1 MSKLKLGVNQG
12 VVITICTHKDLNND
26 DKVNFIGL
34 IIDTMIELITKGGC
48 VMKVSFEQLKS
59 MVVFAQIVEQG
70 SLTAASKQLGLT
82 RAVVSYHLKKLETQ
96 LEVTLLNRST
106 RTMALTEAGI
116 AYYERCR
123 VITEQANAANQQIE
137 NIKSEPQGILKISCP
152 VNVGMQLIVPAI
164 NTFKRQYPKIEIDLQ
179 LTDDV
184 VDIIK
189 NGFDIAIRGV
199 ALRDSNLQATK
210 LTTMSTCIC
219 GSATYFEHFSKPYTP
234 AELASHKWVVYQLSS
249 KTLTL
254 SKEGKKYDVILQGG
268 ISTNN
273 AAARTAFVEAG
284 HGLGRIPLYDAWPKV
299 QAGLLEIILDDYK
312 TKDIEL
318 YGVFPPGAAGSKK
331 LRLFID
337 YLKAYFVKQHTALG
351 MLKNV

>member
-1 MSKLKLGVNQG
+1 
-12 VVITICTHKDLNND
+12 
-26 DKVNFIGL
+26 
-34 IIDTMIELITKGGC
+34 
-48 VMKVSFEQLKS
+48 MKVSFEQLKS

-70 SLTAASKQLGLT
+70 SLTAAAKQLGLT
-82 RAVVSYHLKKLETQ
+82 RAVASYHLKKLETQ

-123 VITEQANAANQQIE
+123 IITEQANAANQQIE
-137 NIKSEPQGILKISCP
+137 NIKSEPQGLLKISCP

-164 NTFKRQYPKIEIDLQ
+164 NTFKRQYPKIQIDLQ

-189 NGFDIAIRGV
+189 NGFDFAIRGV
-199 ALRDSNLQATK
+199 ALSDSNLQATK

-219 GSATYFEHFSKPYTP
+219 GAPEYFAHFGKPKTP
-234 AELASHKWVVYQLSS
+234 LELAEHQWVVYQLGS

-254 SKEGKKYDVILQGG
+254 QKDGKKHDITMQGG
-268 ISTNN
+268 LSTNN

-284 HGLGRIPLYDAWPKV
+284 HGIGRIPLYDAWPKV

-312 TKDIEL
+312 SKDIEL

-337 YLKAYFVKQHTALG
+337 YLKVYFVKQHTALG
-351 MLKNV
+351 MLKSS

>member
-1 MSKLKLGVNQG
+1 
-12 VVITICTHKDLNND
+12 
-26 DKVNFIGL
+26 
-34 IIDTMIELITKGGC
+34 
-48 VMKVSFEQLKS
+48 

-70 SLTAASKQLGLT
+70 SLTAAAKQLGLT
-82 RAVVSYHLKKLETQ
+82 RAVASYHLKKLETQ

-106 RTMALTEAGI
+106 RTMALTEAGM

-137 NIKSEPQGILKISCP
+137 NIKNEPQGLLKISCP

-164 NTFKRQYPKIEIDLQ
+164 NTFKRQYPKIDIDLQ

-189 NGFDIAIRGV
+189 HGFDFAIRGV

-210 LTTMSTCIC
+210 LATMGTCIC
-219 GSATYFEHFSKPYTP
+219 GAPDYFVHFGKPTTP
-234 AELASHKWVVYQLSS
+234 GELAKHQWVVYQLGS

-254 SKEGKKYDVILQGG
+254 QKEGKKFDITMHGS

-284 HGLGRIPLYDAWPKV
+284 HGIGRVPLYDALPKV
-299 QAGLLEIILDDYK
+299 QAGLLEIILDEYK
-312 TKDIEL
+312 SKDIEL

-337 YLKAYFVKQHTALG
+337 YLKAYFVKQHAVG
-351 MLKNV
+351 NMYKSV

>member
-1 MSKLKLGVNQG
+1 M
-12 VVITICTHKDLNND
+12 
-26 DKVNFIGL
+26 
-34 IIDTMIELITKGGC
+34 
-48 VMKVSFEQLKS
+48 
-59 MVVFAQIVEQG
+59 
-70 SLTAASKQLGLT
+70 
-82 RAVVSYHLKKLETQ
+82 VSYHLKKLETQ

-137 NIKSEPQGILKISCP
+137 NIKSEPQGVLKISCP

-199 ALRDSNLQATK
+199 ALSDSNLQATK

-219 GSATYFEHFSKPYTP
+219 GSAEYFEHFGKPKTP
-234 AELASHKWVVYQLSS
+234 AELALHKWVVYQLSS

-268 ISTNN
+268 ISINN

-337 YLKAYFVKQHTALG
+337 YLKAHFVKQHTALG
-351 MLKNV
+351 MLKST

>member
-1 MSKLKLGVNQG
+1 
-12 VVITICTHKDLNND
+12 
-26 DKVNFIGL
+26 
-34 IIDTMIELITKGGC
+34 
-48 VMKVSFEQLKS
+48 MKVSFEQLKS

-70 SLTAASKQLGLT
+70 SLTAAAKQLGLT
-82 RAVVSYHLKKLETQ
+82 RAVASYHLKKLETQ
-96 LEVTLLNRST
+96 LEGTLLNRST
-106 RTMALTEAGI
+106 RTMALTAAGI

-123 VITEQANAANQQIE
+123 IITEQANAANQQIE
-137 NIKSEPQGILKISCP
+137 NIKSEPQGLLKISCP

-164 NTFKRQYPKIEIDLQ
+164 NTFKRQYPKIQIDLQ

-189 NGFDIAIRGV
+189 NGFDFAIRGV
-199 ALRDSNLQATK
+199 ALSDSNLQATK

-219 GSATYFEHFSKPYTP
+219 GAPEYFAHFGKPKTP
-234 AELASHKWVVYQLSS
+234 LELAEHQWVVYQLGS

-254 SKEGKKYDVILQGG
+254 QKDGKKHDITMQGAL
-268 ISTNN
+268 STNN

-284 HGLGRIPLYDAWPKV
+284 HGIGRIPLYDAWPKV

-312 TKDIEL
+312 SKDIEL

-351 MLKNV
+351 MLKST

>member
-1 MSKLKLGVNQG
+1 
-12 VVITICTHKDLNND
+12 
-26 DKVNFIGL
+26 
-34 IIDTMIELITKGGC
+34 
-48 VMKVSFEQLKS
+48 MKISFEQLKS

-70 SLTAASKQLGLT
+70 SLTAAAKQLGFT
-82 RAVVSYHLKKLETQ
+82 RAVASYHLKKLETQ

-123 VITEQANAANQQIE
+123 AITEQANAANQHIE
-137 NIKSEPQGILKISCP
+137 NIKSEPQGLIKISCP

-179 LTDDV
+179 LNDDV
-184 VDIIK
+184 IDIIK
-189 NGFDIAIRGV
+189 QGFDFAIRGV
-199 ALRDSNLQATK
+199 ALSDSNLQATK
-210 LTTMSTCIC
+210 LTTMETCIC
-219 GSATYFEHFSKPYTP
+219 GAPDYFTHFGRPKTP
-234 AELASHKWVVYQLSS
+234 HELRDHQWVVYQLGS
-249 KTLTL
+249 KTLSL
-254 SKEGKKYDVILQGG
+254 QKDNKYYDVLMQGS

-284 HGLGRIPLYDAWPKV
+284 HGIGRIPLYDALPKV
-299 QAGLLEIILDDYK
+299 HSGQLEIILNDYK
-312 TKDIEL
+312 SKDIDL

-337 YLKAYFVKQHTALG
+337 YLKAYFVKQQAALG
-351 MLKNV
+351 INKGN

>member
-34 IIDTMIELITKGGC
+34 IIDTMVELITKGGC

-70 SLTAASKQLGLT
+70 SLTAAAKQLGLT

-219 GSATYFEHFSKPYTP
+219 GSATYFEHFGKPHTP

-254 SKEGKKYDVILQGG
+254 TKESKKYDVILQGG

-284 HGLGRIPLYDAWPKV
+284 HGLGRIPLYDAWPKA

>member
-1 MSKLKLGVNQG
+1 
-12 VVITICTHKDLNND
+12 
-26 DKVNFIGL
+26 
-34 IIDTMIELITKGGC
+34 
-48 VMKVSFEQLKS
+48 MKVSFEQLKS

-70 SLTAASKQLGLT
+70 SLTAAAKQLGLT
-82 RAVVSYHLKKLETQ
+82 RAVASYHLKKLETQ

-123 VITEQANAANQQIE
+123 IITEQANAANQQIE
-137 NIKSEPQGILKISCP
+137 NIKSEPQGLLKISCP

-164 NTFKRQYPKIEIDLQ
+164 NTFKRQYPKIKIDLQ

-189 NGFDIAIRGV
+189 NGFDFAIRGV
-199 ALRDSNLQATK
+199 ALSDSNLQATK

-219 GSATYFEHFSKPYTP
+219 GAPDYFTHFGKPKTP
-234 AELASHKWVVYQLSS
+234 LELADHQWVVYQLGS

-254 SKEGKKYDVILQGG
+254 SKDGKKHDITMQGAL
-268 ISTNN
+268 STNN

-284 HGLGRIPLYDAWPKV
+284 HGIGRIPLYDAWPKV

-312 TKDIEL
+312 SKDIEL

-337 YLKAYFVKQHTALG
+337 YLKAYFVKQHTSLG
-351 MLKNV
+351 MLKSV

>member
-1 MSKLKLGVNQG
+1 
-12 VVITICTHKDLNND
+12 
-26 DKVNFIGL
+26 
-34 IIDTMIELITKGGC
+34 
-48 VMKVSFEQLKS
+48 MKVSFEQLKS

-70 SLTAASKQLGLT
+70 SLTAAAKQLGLT
-82 RAVVSYHLKKLETQ
+82 RAVASYHLKKLETQ

-123 VITEQANAANQQIE
+123 IITEQANAANQQIE
-137 NIKSEPQGILKISCP
+137 NIKSEPQGLLKISCP

-164 NTFKRQYPKIEIDLQ
+164 NTFKRQYPKIQIDLQ

-189 NGFDIAIRGV
+189 NGFDFAIRGV
-199 ALRDSNLQATK
+199 ALSDSNLQATK

-219 GSATYFEHFSKPYTP
+219 GAPEYFAHFGKPKTP
-234 AELASHKWVVYQLSS
+234 LELAEHQWVVYQLGS

-254 SKEGKKYDVILQGG
+254 QKDGKKHDITMQGAL
-268 ISTNN
+268 STNN

-284 HGLGRIPLYDAWPKV
+284 HGIGRIPLYDAWPKV

-312 TKDIEL
+312 SKDIEL

-337 YLKAYFVKQHTALG
+337 YLKSYFVKQHTALG
-351 MLKNV
+351 MLKST

>member
-1 MSKLKLGVNQG
+1 
-12 VVITICTHKDLNND
+12 
-26 DKVNFIGL
+26 
-34 IIDTMIELITKGGC
+34 
-48 VMKVSFEQLKS
+48 MKVSFEQLKS

-70 SLTAASKQLGLT
+70 SLTAAAKQLGLT
-82 RAVVSYHLKKLETQ
+82 RAVASYHLKKLETQ

-123 VITEQANAANQQIE
+123 IITEQANAANQQIE
-137 NIKSEPQGILKISCP
+137 NIKSEPQGLLKISCP

-164 NTFKRQYPKIEIDLQ
+164 NHFKRQYPKIHIDLQ
-179 LTDDV
+179 LSDDV

-189 NGFDIAIRGV
+189 YGFDFAIRGV
-199 ALRDSNLQATK
+199 ALHDSNLQAVK

-219 GSATYFEHFSKPYTP
+219 GAPDYFSHFGKPKKP
-234 AELASHKWVVYQLSS
+234 ADLAAHQWVVYQLGSC
-249 KTLTL
+249 TLTL
-254 SKEGKKYDVILQGG
+254 QKEGKKHSIEMQGSL
-268 ISTNN
+268 STNN

-299 QAGLLEIILDDYK
+299 QAGVLEIVLDDYK
-312 TKDIEL
+312 SKDIDL

-331 LRLFID
+331 LRVFID
-337 YLKAYFVKQHTALG
+337 YLKAYFVKQQTALRVH
-351 MLKNV
+351 NSD

>member
-1 MSKLKLGVNQG
+1 
-12 VVITICTHKDLNND
+12 
-26 DKVNFIGL
+26 
-34 IIDTMIELITKGGC
+34 
-48 VMKVSFEQLKS
+48 MKVSFEQLKS

-70 SLTAASKQLGLT
+70 SLTAAAKQLGLT
-82 RAVVSYHLKKLETQ
+82 RAVASYHLKKLETQ
-96 LEVTLLNRST
+96 LEITLLNRST

-123 VITEQANAANQQIE
+123 IITEQANAANQQIE
-137 NIKSEPQGILKISCP
+137 NIKSEPQGLLKISCL

-164 NTFKRQYPKIEIDLQ
+164 NTFKRQYPKIKIDLQ

-184 VDIIK
+184 IDIIK
-189 NGFDIAIRGV
+189 NGFDFAIRGV
-199 ALRDSNLQATK
+199 ALSDSNLQATK

-219 GSATYFEHFSKPYTP
+219 GAPEYFAHFGKPKTP
-234 AELASHKWVVYQLSS
+234 LELAEHQWVVYQLGS

-254 SKEGKKYDVILQGG
+254 QKDGKKHDITMQGG
-268 ISTNN
+268 LSTNN

-284 HGLGRIPLYDAWPKV
+284 HGIGRIPLYDAWPKV

-312 TKDIEL
+312 SKDIEL

-351 MLKNV
+351 MLKGV

>member
-1 MSKLKLGVNQG
+1 
-12 VVITICTHKDLNND
+12 
-26 DKVNFIGL
+26 
-34 IIDTMIELITKGGC
+34 
-48 VMKVSFEQLKS
+48 MKVSFEQLKS

-70 SLTAASKQLGLT
+70 SLTAAAKQLGLT
-82 RAVVSYHLKKLETQ
+82 RAVASYHLKKLETQ

-123 VITEQANAANQQIE
+123 IITEQANAANQQIE
-137 NIKSEPQGILKISCP
+137 NIKSEPQGLLKISCP

-164 NTFKRQYPKIEIDLQ
+164 NTFKRQYPKIQIDLQ

-189 NGFDIAIRGV
+189 NGFDFAIRGV
-199 ALRDSNLQATK
+199 ALSDSNLQATK

-219 GSATYFEHFSKPYTP
+219 GAPEYFAHFGKPKTP
-234 AELASHKWVVYQLSS
+234 LELAEHQWVVYQLGS

-254 SKEGKKYDVILQGG
+254 QKDGKKHDLTMQGAL
-268 ISTNN
+268 STNN

-284 HGLGRIPLYDAWPKV
+284 HGIGRIPLYDAWPKV

-312 TKDIEL
+312 SKDIEL

-337 YLKAYFVKQHTALG
+337 YLKSYFVKQHTALG
-351 MLKNV
+351 MLKST

>member
-1 MSKLKLGVNQG
+1 MNCNLL
-12 VVITICTHKDLNND
+12 ITICAKVSLNND
-26 DKVNFIGL
+26 DKFNFIGL
-34 IIDTMIELITKGGC
+34 KIDTIIVFDVGVT
-48 VMKVSFEQLKS
+48 MKVSFEQLKS

-70 SLTAASKQLGLT
+70 SLTAAAKQLGLT
-82 RAVVSYHLKKLETQ
+82 RAVASYHLKKLETQ

-137 NIKSEPQGILKISCP
+137 NIKHEPQGLLKISCP

-164 NTFKRQYPKIEIDLQ
+164 NTFKRQYPKIDIDLQ
-179 LTDDV
+179 LSDEV

-189 NGFDIAIRGV
+189 SGFDFAIRGV
-199 ALRDSNLQATK
+199 ALDDSNLQATK
-210 LTTMSTCIC
+210 LTVMSTCLC
-219 GSATYFEHFSKPYTP
+219 GSPDYFAHFGKPKTP
-234 AELASHKWVVYQLSS
+234 EQLKAHKWVVYQLGS

-254 SKEGKKYDVILQGG
+254 QKEGKKHGLIMQGG
-268 ISTNN
+268 LSTNN

-284 HGLGRIPLYDAWPKV
+284 HGIGRIPLYDAWPKV
-299 QAGLLEIILDDYK
+299 QAGLLEIVLDDYK
-312 TKDIEL
+312 SKDIEL
-318 YGVFPPGAAGSKK
+318 YGVFPPGGAGSKK

-337 YLKAYFVKQHTALG
+337 YLKDYFVKKHTALG
-351 MLKNV
+351 MLKGI

>member
-1 MSKLKLGVNQG
+1 
-12 VVITICTHKDLNND
+12 
-26 DKVNFIGL
+26 
-34 IIDTMIELITKGGC
+34 
-48 VMKVSFEQLKS
+48 MKISFEQLKS

-70 SLTAASKQLGLT
+70 SLTAAATQLGLT
-82 RAVVSYHLKKLETQ
+82 RAVASYHLKKLETQ

-106 RTMALTEAGI
+106 RTMALTEAGL

-137 NIKSEPQGILKISCP
+137 NIKSEPQGLIKISCP
-152 VNVGMQLIVPAI
+152 VNVGMQLLVPAI
-164 NTFKRQYPKIEIDLQ
+164 SHFKRQYPKITIDMQ
-179 LTDDV
+179 LSDDV

-189 NGFDIAIRGV
+189 QGFDIAIRGAV
-199 ALRDSNLQATK
+199 LNDSNLHATK

-219 GSATYFEHFSKPYTP
+219 GSPDYFSHFAKPKHP
-234 AELASHKWVVYQLSS
+234 RDLLNHQWVVYQLGS

-254 SKEGKKYDVILQGG
+254 QKDGKKFDVLMQGG

-284 HGLGRIPLYDAWPKV
+284 HGIGRIPLYDAWPKV
-299 QAGLLEIILDDYK
+299 QAGLLDIILPDYK

-318 YGVFPPGAAGSKK
+318 FGVFPPGGNGSKK

-337 YLKAYFVKQHTALG
+337 FLKMYFVKQHTALG
-351 MLKNV
+351 MLKSARN